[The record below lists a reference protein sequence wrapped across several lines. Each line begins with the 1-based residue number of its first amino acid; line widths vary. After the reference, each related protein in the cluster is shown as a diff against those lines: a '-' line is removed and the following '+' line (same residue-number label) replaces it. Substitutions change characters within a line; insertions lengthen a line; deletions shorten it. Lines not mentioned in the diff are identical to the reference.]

1 MGNDE
6 QSIMV
11 VARDALFAPG
21 YFTGFAPA
29 SAADYET
36 LVLEHAAY
44 MRRGDAEHDP
54 RVKQPIAYTIV
65 CHRPSARVFAYQ
77 RATEAGRYDETRL
90 RGKWSWGVGGHID
103 RADGAAA
110 NPIRASM
117 ERELAEE
124 IRVGGP
130 IAARVLGYINDDATD
145 VGTVHFGILYLAELA
160 VPDASPRDPEI
171 ARGRLHTLAELDAIM
186 RARDATVE
194 DWSRI
199 AWGPLATALAG
210 APRG

>member
-1 MGNDE
+1 MANDE

-11 VARDALFAPG
+11 VAREALFAPG

-29 SAADYET
+29 SAADYEA
-36 LVLEHAAY
+36 LALRHAAY

-54 RVKQPIAYTIV
+54 RFKQPIAYTIV

-77 RATEAGRYDETRL
+77 RATEAGKYDEVRL

-117 ERELAEE
+117 ERELGEE
-124 IRVGGP
+124 IRLGGP
-130 IAARVLGYINDDATD
+130 IAVRVLGYINDDATD
-145 VGTVHFGILYLAELA
+145 VGKVHFGILYLAEVEDPA
-160 VPDASPRDPEI
+160 VAPRDPEI
-171 ARGRLHTLAELDAIM
+171 ARGRLHALDELEAIM
-186 RARDATVE
+186 RAPGTAVE

-199 AWGPLATALAG
+199 AWEPLTAALAP
-210 APRG
+210 APQF